1 MVQASERAAIGR
13 RTNALMR
20 AGFYSRDEVQW
31 LAEYVQRE
39 DASLDEIDYLLTNA
53 EYLAGRCA

>member
-1 MVQASERAAIGR
+1 MVQVGDREAIGR
-13 RTNALMR
+13 RANALMR
-20 AGFYSRDEVQW
+20 AGFYSRDEVRW

-53 EYLAGRCA
+53 EYLARRRA